1 MTYTKTQLWLA
12 GTACA
17 IVAMAQASSAQAQSA
32 APPKIQD
39 AASGEIIVTA
49 QKREQSLQKVP
60 VSVSVIGATALAA
73 NRVAGIEQLAQIAPS
88 VNFTNSA
95 NTRGQGVSVRGIG
108 TLNFSDGVEP
118 SVSTVIDGVVI
129 GRSAASFFDFS
140 DISRVEVL
148 RGPQGTLFGKNAS
161 AGAINLVTEKPSLTR
176 NSLDGTISYGTFN
189 DFRLKGSASMVL
201 KDGSVALRLSG
212 FRSTA
217 DGVITNLYNGKN
229 LNNINTWGLRGK
241 LLWDMGDNTSLY
253 IIGDYSA
260 NNRRCCVST
269 IRSILPAT
277 TYYNG
282 QTRAQLTANQ
292 QIGPLNRTVNIDG
305 DAFGNQS
312 AGGVSAEFN
321 TELLGQTLTSVTAYR
336 AFKTYDNNDA
346 DGVQVDVYNVNNAL
360 QHQKQFTQELRLT
373 SPAKQKLEYVL
384 GLFYFYQD
392 LDTVTQVKG
401 TGFTALPAGQYLGNQ
416 VDRSIRNNNGAAF
429 GQFTYHPT
437 EELSLI
443 GGFRYTAENATAN
456 FARSVLAGANGPAT
470 GLGGPVYTSPAL
482 HFSNKDFSYKLGA
495 DYKFS
500 RDVMAYITYTRGYK
514 GPAINLLNNLTA
526 SVVNAGQ
533 AILKPEIARNLEVG
547 LRTQML
553 DRKLTLNVT
562 GFHETF
568 TNFQAQTFN
577 AVLSTFTLANAGKLT
592 ANGVEVEAIAHPAQ
606 GFNLSANVAYTDTKV
621 EGFVIAC
628 YPGQTLALGC
638 GANSTQDVTGQPL
651 ANAPKWAYTVG
662 GDYTHEING
671 SLQAKGTLGYTYR
684 SNVFFAYA
692 DPNTVQK
699 GYGLLNGSLTVETK
713 DKRYRLTLW
722 GKNLTNQ
729 HFATSIGTGFRDT
742 STTGAGYTQLLTS
755 DAFRTIGVEAG
766 VRF

>member
-1 MTYTKTQLWLA
+1 MSNIKSQLLLA
-12 GTACA
+12 TTACA
-17 IVAMAQASSAQAQSA
+17 LVALMPAQAASAQEA
-32 APPKIQD
+32 AP
-39 AASGEIIVTA
+39 GEIIVTA

-60 VSVSVIGATALAA
+60 VSVSVIGASTLSA
-73 NRVAGIEQLAQIAPS
+73 NRVAGIEQLAQISPS

-161 AGAINLVTEKPSLTR
+161 AGAINLVTEKPSLNR
-176 NSLDGTISYGTFN
+176 NSVDGTVSYGTFN
-189 DFRLKGSASMVL
+189 DFRIKGSTSLVL
-201 KDGSVALRLSG
+201 KDGSVGLRVSG
-212 FRSTA
+212 FRSQA
-217 DGVITNLYNGKN
+217 DGIITNLNNGQN

-241 LLWDMGDNTSLY
+241 LLWDMGGSSSLY
-253 IIGDYSA
+253 IIGDYSS

-269 IRSILPAT
+269 IRSVLPTT

-292 QIGPLNRTVNIDG
+292 QLGPLNRTVNVDG
-305 DAFGNQS
+305 DTFGNQS

-336 AFKTYDNNDA
+336 AFKTFDNNDA
-346 DGVQVDVYNVNNAL
+346 DGVQIDVYNVNNAL
-360 QHQKQFTQELRLT
+360 QHQKQFTQEVRIT
-373 SPAKQKLEYVL
+373 SPAKQQLEYVL

-416 VDRSIRNNNGAAF
+416 VNRSIRNNNGAAF

-437 EELSLI
+437 DALSLI
-443 GGFRYTAENATAN
+443 AGFRYTSENATAN
-456 FARSVLAGANGPAT
+456 FNRSVLAGANGPAT
-470 GLGGPVYTSPAL
+470 GLGGPVYVSPAL
-482 HFSNKDFSYKLGA
+482 HFSNDDFSYKLGA

-500 RDVMAYITYTRGYK
+500 RDVMAYVTYTRGYK

-526 SVVNAGQ
+526 AIVDAGQ
-533 AILKPEIARNLEVG
+533 AILKPEIARNLEFG

-577 AVLSTFTLANAGKLT
+577 ALLNTFTLANAGRLT
-592 ANGVEVEAIAHPAQ
+592 ANGVEVEAIARAAP
-606 GFNLSANVAYTDTKV
+606 GLNLSANVAYTDTKV
-621 EGFVIAC
+621 EGFVIGC

-638 GANSTQDVTGQPL
+638 AANNTQDVSGQPL
-651 ANAPKWAYTVG
+651 TNAPTWAFTAS
-662 GDYTHEING
+662 GDYTHDING
-671 SLQAKGTLGYTYR
+671 EMQAKATLGYTYR
-684 SNVFFAYA
+684 SNVLFAYA
-692 DPNTVQK
+692 DANTLQK
-699 GYGLLNGSLTVETK
+699 GYGLLNGSLSVETK

-729 HFATSIGTGFRDT
+729 HFATSMGTGFRDT
-742 STTGAGYTQLLTS
+742 SSTGAGYTQLLTS
-755 DAFRTIGVEAG
+755 DAFRTVGVEAG
-766 VRF
+766 FRF